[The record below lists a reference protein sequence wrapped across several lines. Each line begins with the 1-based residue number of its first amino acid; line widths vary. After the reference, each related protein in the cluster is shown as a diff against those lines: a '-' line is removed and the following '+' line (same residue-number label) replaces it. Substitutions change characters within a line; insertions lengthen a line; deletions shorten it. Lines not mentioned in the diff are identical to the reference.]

1 MAQENWGPAVVK
13 HWKHIEYY
21 PAVNTHS
28 LPLDI
33 EHNPVQ
39 AVTGWYRS
47 YHPFLYEDS
56 ILDYILKLIMFQLYV
71 PIALNQIKLS

>member
-1 MAQENWGPAVVK
+1 MKEACLAQENWGPAVVK

-47 YHPFLYEDS
+47 YHPFCMRIQY
-56 ILDYILKLIMFQLYV
+56 
-71 PIALNQIKLS
+71 